1 MKANTEIP
9 KRLAPTGETLR
20 ELFLKSGNL
29 CAFPGCPHLM
39 MNADG
44 VFVGQICHIEAA
56 EAGGQRFNPKSTN
69 QGRRQV
75 ENLMLMCHAHHKITD
90 DVKTYTVDKL
100 KEMKRKHEARFS
112 SPERA
117 IMEQLK
123 DWTKSAEPTLP
134 KNLNRLQRVL
144 KQQLDEEDR
153 DRQVAELRKY
163 VTRLKKVPI
172 EVREFLRAV
181 AQRTYDM
188 RHENVVVSY
197 GASTGIRTSD
207 LKGALKRSDNAI
219 AKRTRELNSYG
230 LGDIIEIEDENF
242 RKDYGV
248 RLESL
253 ESGWELWMDLAR
265 FCERAS
271 IGLDSFAIDLDFAQ
285 LDE

>member
-1 MKANTEIP
+1 MKTITEIP

-29 CAFPGCPHLM
+29 CAFPGCSHLM
-39 MNADG
+39 MNAEG
-44 VFVGQICHIEAA
+44 VFIGEICHIEAA
-56 EAGGQRFNPKSTN
+56 ETGGQRFNLMSTN
-69 QGRRQV
+69 EMRRQV
-75 ENLMLMCHAHHKITD
+75 ENLMLMCHAHHKVTD
-90 DVKTYTVDKL
+90 DVKTYTVAKL
-100 KEMKRKHEARFS
+100 KEVKRKHEVRFA

-134 KNLNRLQRVL
+134 TNLNRLHRVL
-144 KQQLDEEDR
+144 KQHLDQEDR
-153 DRQVAELRKY
+153 DRQVADLRKY

-181 AQRTYDM
+181 AQRMYDM
-188 RHENVVVSY
+188 RDENVVVSF

-207 LKGALKRSDNAI
+207 LKGSLQKSDHAI
-219 AKRTRELNSYG
+219 ARRTRELSSYD
-230 LGDIIEIEDENF
+230 LGSIIEIEDDEF

-253 ESGWELWMDLAR
+253 ESGWELWMDLAK